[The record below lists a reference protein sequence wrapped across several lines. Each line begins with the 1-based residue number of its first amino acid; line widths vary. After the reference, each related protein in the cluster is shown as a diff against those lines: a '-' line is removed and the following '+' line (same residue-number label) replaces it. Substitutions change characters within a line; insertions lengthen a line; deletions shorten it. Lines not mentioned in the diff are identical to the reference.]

1 MFCEKPLS
9 LDRATT
15 VATIEAVEAAGVP
28 LQVGFHR
35 RFDPDWAA
43 AAARIAAGELGEV
56 TLFRTSLRDM
66 TPPDPNFLSASGGF
80 FVDVTVHDLDVA
92 RWLVGEVVEV
102 TAHGAASDPA
112 FAELG
117 DIDTAVCVLRFAN
130 GALGVIDNSRSARYG
145 YECSTEVMGTL
156 ATVRVEAPRPVEWRT
171 PGQAGYPLAAGLR
184 RALPGRLRRRAGRVR
199 PLRAGRHPTAG
210 DRPRRARRVRP
221 GRRRDG
227 VLAHRHHRDR
237 EGERMNRIAGAPIS
251 WGVCEVPGWGYQLP
265 PARVLAEMQEVG
277 LAATELGPDGFL
289 PAAPAAM
296 ADVLAEHHL
305 QAVGGFTP
313 TLLHAPGHDPVPGV
327 RQLLSDLRRDGF
339 DVLVLSADSGQTGYD
354 SRPELDENGWATLLG
369 NLDRSPPSRA
379 STV

>member
-1 MFCEKPLS
+1 VKRVGIGLAGTGRMGRVHAGSLAGRCAVAELACVYDADGERAAAVAAEYGVPAATTFAELVERSAAVAIATPTGSHAELTVTAARAGRPVFCEKPLS

-56 TLFRTSLRDM
+56 TYFRTSLRDM
-66 TPPDPNFLSASGGF
+66 TPPDPNFLAGSGGF

-112 FAELG
+112 FAALG

-171 PGQAGYPLAAGLR
+171 PGQAGYPLARDFEERYPAAYAAELDAFARCVLDGTPPR
-184 RALPGRLRRRAGRVR
+184 VTGRDALAAFDLSV
-199 PLRAGRHPTAG
+199 
-210 DRPRRARRVRP
+210 
-221 GRRRDG
+221 
-227 VLAHRHHRDR
+227 
-237 EGERMNRIAGAPIS
+237 
-251 WGVCEVPGWGYQLP
+251 
-265 PARVLAEMQEVG
+265 
-277 LAATELGPDGFL
+277 AATESWRTGTT
-289 PAAPAAM
+289 
-296 ADVLAEHHL
+296 VTVKE
-305 QAVGGFTP
+305 QA
-313 TLLHAPGHDPVPGV
+313 
-327 RQLLSDLRRDGF
+327 
-339 DVLVLSADSGQTGYD
+339 
-354 SRPELDENGWATLLG
+354 
-369 NLDRSPPSRA
+369 
-379 STV
+379 

>member
-1 MFCEKPLS
+1 M
-9 LDRATT
+9 
-15 VATIEAVEAAGVP
+15 ATIEAVEAAGVP

-66 TPPDPNFLSASGGF
+66 TPPDPSFLSGSGGF

-112 FAELG
+112 FAALG

-171 PGQAGYPLAAGLR
+171 PGQAGYPLARDFEERYPAAYAAELDAFARCVLDGTPPR
-184 RALPGRLRRRAGRVR
+184 VTGRDA
-199 PLRAGRHPTAG
+199 
-210 DRPRRARRVRP
+210 
-221 GRRRDG
+221 
-227 VLAHRHHRDR
+227 
-237 EGERMNRIAGAPIS
+237 
-251 WGVCEVPGWGYQLP
+251 
-265 PARVLAEMQEVG
+265 
-277 LAATELGPDGFL
+277 LAAFDLSV
-289 PAAPAAM
+289 AASESWRTGTT
-296 ADVLAEHHL
+296 VTVKE
-305 QAVGGFTP
+305 QA
-313 TLLHAPGHDPVPGV
+313 
-327 RQLLSDLRRDGF
+327 
-339 DVLVLSADSGQTGYD
+339 
-354 SRPELDENGWATLLG
+354 
-369 NLDRSPPSRA
+369 
-379 STV
+379 